1 MKTLKIVKIF
11 LLLFMLIGCGK
22 TYYFLKDKD
31 ESDNSKNHSNT
42 INVNQNK

>member
-1 MKTLKIVKIF
+1 MMKTLKIVKIF

-31 ESDNSKNHSNT
+31 GNLIIPKTVPNT
-42 INVNQNK
+42 ININ